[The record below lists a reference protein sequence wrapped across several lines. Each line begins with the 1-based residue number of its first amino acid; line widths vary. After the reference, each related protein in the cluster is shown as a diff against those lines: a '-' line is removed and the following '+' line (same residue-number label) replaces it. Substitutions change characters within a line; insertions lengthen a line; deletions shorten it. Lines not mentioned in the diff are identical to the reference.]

1 MEWLVK
7 ATVDL
12 LREISP
18 RETLLVIPCSKA
30 KADGGE
36 PVAHPTRDWPQPLLR
51 ARAAL
56 RERAQLDELRL
67 LPACRRYTGGF
78 YEEAG
83 SAITS
88 AVDSGAPLIV
98 ISGGYGLARGDEL
111 IGTYDRLFHVGDW
124 PPGLLESLLVREA
137 GRLGVRNVV
146 AFSAATGDYHVPVR
160 RARWS
165 TASAVERVLVVS
177 AAERGGGA
185 RYFVPRALGRA
196 FRAFWLGEPAGCYPP
211 TITVE
216 QVHGAARPAADAARI
231 AQLAGLLSD
240 RARAE
245 PPATFPKDAAA
256 ADAPGLYAWWGDE
269 EAVRVIGG
277 ALGGQVGSLLYVGQ
291 AGATSRVAG
300 KRSNA
305 TLASR
310 IRGQHIRAQTRAST
324 FARTM
329 AAVLREPMQLEL
341 AAPGLLTE
349 HSRQRL
355 SCWICEH
362 LQIAV
367 VPVPAPDT
375 LTAVEDAV
383 LAALDPPLNLDAMPR
398 TPQRRRLSELRS
410 ELGRAGPSALPAVTR
425 LAAGRRSSAA
435 PGLRPAA
442 DGFDEVWDRIRRHA
456 GDTFTLVRGQQFTY
470 EVTGNN
476 VLPAGRQRL
485 LHKSNFAR
493 AHSRMPLRA
502 TTDIKDVQGSSYVFA
517 ILTDPRISH
526 PRP

>member
-1 MEWLVK
+1 M
-7 ATVDL
+7 
-12 LREISP
+12 
-18 RETLLVIPCSKA
+18 
-30 KADGGE
+30 
-36 PVAHPTRDWPQPLLR
+36 
-51 ARAAL
+51 
-56 RERAQLDELRL
+56 RL
-67 LPACRRYTGGF
+67 
-78 YEEAG
+78 AG
-83 SAITS
+83 
-88 AVDSGAPLIV
+88 
-98 ISGGYGLARGDEL
+98 
-111 IGTYDRLFHVGDW
+111 
-124 PPGLLESLLVREA
+124 
-137 GRLGVRNVV
+137 GVRNVV

-165 TASAVERVLVVS
+165 AASAVERVLVVS
-177 AAERGGGA
+177 AERGGGA
-185 RYFVPRALGRA
+185 QYFVPRALGRA
-196 FRAFWLGEPAGCYPP
+196 FRAFWLGEPADCYPP

-362 LQIAV
+362 LQVAV

-410 ELGRAGPSALPAVTR
+410 ELGRAGLSALPAVTR

-435 PGLRPAA
+435 AGLRPAA

-470 EVTGNN
+470 QVTGNN

-493 AHSRMPLRA
+493 ASLPHAAARNHRHKRRPGIVVRLRDSHRPA
-502 TTDIKDVQGSSYVFA
+502 DQPSPAVIRIRRTRQASTQAGAPAAVAAREQRCARTGPDAAARHASGSHGISSCRSLACVIKGPSGMAQKSDRSPSIAQAGIIIPCPDHQAAGANSAGPARAGVTCPPGMTQ
-517 ILTDPRISH
+517 LP
-526 PRP
+526 

>member
-1 MEWLVK
+1 VK

-12 LREISP
+12 LREVSP

-30 KADGGE
+30 KAGGGE
-36 PVAHPTRDWPQPLLR
+36 PVAAPARDWPEPLLR

-56 RERAQLDELRL
+56 RERAQLDESRL

-78 YEEAG
+78 YRAAG
-83 SAITS
+83 GAISS

-111 IGTYDRLFHVGDW
+111 IGTYDRLFRTGDW
-124 PPGLLESLLVREA
+124 PPGLLESLLVQEA

-146 AFSAATGDYHVPVR
+146 AFSAATSDYDVPVR
-160 RARWS
+160 RATWPA
-165 TASAVERVLVVS
+165 ASAVERVLVVS
-177 AAERGGGA
+177 AAEPGGGA
-185 RYFVPRALGRA
+185 QHHVPRALGRA
-196 FRAFWLGEPAGCYPP
+196 FRAFWFSQPAGAYPP
-211 TITVE
+211 TVTVE
-216 QVHGAARPAADAARI
+216 PVRDAAQPAADAAQI
-231 AQLAGLLSD
+231 AQLAELLSD
-240 RARAE
+240 PARAE

-256 ADAPGLYAWWGDE
+256 ADGPGLYAWWGDE
-269 EAVRVIGG
+269 EAVRIISG
-277 ALGGQVGSLLYVGQ
+277 ALGGRVGSLLYVGQ
-291 AGATSRVAG
+291 AGAASRVAG

-329 AAVLREPMQLEL
+329 AAVLREPMHLEL

-349 HSRQRL
+349 HSRRRL
-355 SCWICEH
+355 SSWICEH
-362 LQIAV
+362 LQVSV
-367 VPVPAPDT
+367 VPVPAPGT

-383 LAALDPPLNLDAMPR
+383 LAALNPPLNLDKMPR

-410 ELGRAGPSALPAVTR
+410 RLGHPGPSVAPAVSR
-425 LAAGRRSSAA
+425 PAAGRSSPV
-435 PGLRPAA
+435 PGPQHAA
-442 DGFDEVWDRIRRHA
+442 DGFDEIWDRICRHA
-456 GDTFTLVRGQQFTY
+456 GEIFTLTRGQQFSY
-470 EVTGNN
+470 QVTGNN
-476 VLPAGRQRL
+476 VLPAGRQRQ
-485 LHKSNFAR
+485 LHKGNFAR

-517 ILTDPRISH
+517 ILTDRRISG

>member
-1 MEWLVK
+1 MR
-7 ATVDL
+7 ATVDM
-12 LREISP
+12 LRGINP
-18 RETLLVIPCSKA
+18 RDTLLVIPCSKA
-30 KADGGE
+30 KANGGE
-36 PVAHPTRDWPQPLLR
+36 PVAHPARDWPQPLLR
-51 ARAAL
+51 ARAIL
-56 RERAQLDELRL
+56 SERAQLDESRL

-88 AVDSGAPLIV
+88 AVDSSAPLIV

-137 GRLGVRNVV
+137 GRLGVRSVV
-146 AFSAATGDYHVPVR
+146 TFSAATGDYHVPVR

-177 AAERGGGA
+177 AERGGGGQ
-185 RYFVPRALGRA
+185 YFVPRALGRA
-196 FRAFWLGEPAGCYPP
+196 FRAFWLGEPADCYPP

-291 AGATSRVAG
+291 AGATSRVGG

-410 ELGRAGPSALPAVTR
+410 ELGRAGPSALPAVTGP
-425 LAAGRRSSAA
+425 AAGCGSSAA
-435 PGLRPAA
+435 AGLRPAA

-456 GDTFTLVRGQQFTY
+456 GETFTLVRGQQFTY

-485 LHKSNFAR
+485 LHKSNFTR

>member
-1 MEWLVK
+1 
-7 ATVDL
+7 
-12 LREISP
+12 
-18 RETLLVIPCSKA
+18 
-30 KADGGE
+30 
-36 PVAHPTRDWPQPLLR
+36 
-51 ARAAL
+51 
-56 RERAQLDELRL
+56 
-67 LPACRRYTGGF
+67 
-78 YEEAG
+78 
-83 SAITS
+83 
-88 AVDSGAPLIV
+88 
-98 ISGGYGLARGDEL
+98 
-111 IGTYDRLFHVGDW
+111 
-124 PPGLLESLLVREA
+124 
-137 GRLGVRNVV
+137 
-146 AFSAATGDYHVPVR
+146 
-160 RARWS
+160 
-165 TASAVERVLVVS
+165 VLVVS
-177 AAERGGGA
+177 AAERGGGGQ
-185 RYFVPRALGRA
+185 YFVPRALGRA
-196 FRAFWLGEPAGCYPP
+196 FRAFRAFWLGEPADCCPP

-245 PPATFPKDAAA
+245 LPETFPQDAAA

-269 EAVRVIGG
+269 EGVRVIGG

-305 TLASR
+305 TLDSR

-329 AAVLREPMQLEL
+329 AAVLREPTQLEP

-398 TPQRRRLSELRS
+398 TPRRRRLSELRS

-425 LAAGRRSSAA
+425 QAAGRSSSAA
-435 PGLRPAA
+435 ASLRPAA

-470 EVTGNN
+470 QVSGNRRS
-476 VLPAGRQRL
+476 GRTTLNRASCSRIRTS
-485 LHKSNFAR
+485 LHWHGHDGDDVDEIPSEPLAR
-493 AHSRMPLRA
+493 WSAALQPGELRWA
-502 TTDIKDVQGSSYVFA
+502 AVCDGFA
-517 ILTDPRISH
+517 ILPATPSSRRPCFEVVGIEGKPPDHEVAEGLSGDLLQLYRRTRPRSCMHKLPANESRVGQAAVGLDSPGDQVGDPPPGILVTFRRDREQLARPVKLALGVLLGAEPSAVQRGAPGAVRVGRQFQLVVPPAVTMAPGAVRAAQ
-526 PRP
+526 PRAFQAKPTADARRGPVRG